1 MARRCPRSKS
11 ILLRNATHE
20 DITGFIAA
28 ATATGSMLSGRTT
41 LRVEFDHS
49 ALGHRPERR
58 VVEDRVTDRP
68 LRVAD
73 HGVDTR
79 GQRQLTGARV
89 VDPARL

>member
-41 LRVEFDHS
+41 LHASSITVRS
-49 ALGHRPERR
+49 AIVPS
-58 VVEDRVTDRP
+58 VVSSRI
-68 LRVAD
+68 A
-73 HGVDTR
+73 
-79 GQRQLTGARV
+79 
-89 VDPARL
+89 